1 MRYAVGFDHDGK
13 SGVEKKE
20 CNSRK
25 VLKVEPTE
33 RAEMRREKGIE
44 GSFLPEQLGK
54 ASSLPKHDERKVSMR
69 WGRELGGGGLVKF
82 ETPFRRS
89 SGGFKEMAVRSLDF
103 RQEGQARD
111 FSLKMKA

>member
-1 MRYAVGFDHDGK
+1 MLLVLITMGK
-13 SGVEKKE
+13 VELKKKE

-33 RAEMRREKGIE
+33 PAGMRREKGVE
-44 GSFLPEQLGK
+44 GSFLPEQLDK
-54 ASSLPKHDERKVSMR
+54 ASNLPKHDERKVSMR

-82 ETPFRRS
+82 EMPFRRS